1 MLTSEQINEI
11 GGALAK
17 AQSEL
22 SNPPKNKTN
31 PHFNSKYV
39 DLSDGMDVI
48 RKALGKH
55 QIAVIQATKA
65 EEGII
70 ILHTRL
76 LHSSGQW
83 VESTYPVCGLDTHQK
98 MGSALTYARR
108 YAIFAMVGVAGE
120 DDDDGNTAAIAK
132 SAPKKAAPKVEVQA
146 PPPPPENANMP
157 ASKQMDVGLTPEASE
172 EVLNDMLDSLIACES
187 RSELQAWAEE
197 NKSKKSR
204 LLPAHQKEVLEA
216 FKEKDAELK
225 SNA

>member
-1 MLTSEQINEI
+1 MLTSEHIDAI

-17 AQSEL
+17 AQAEL

-48 RKALGKH
+48 RKCLGKH
-55 QIAVIQATKA
+55 QIAVVQATKS

-83 VESTYPVCGLDTHQK
+83 IESTYPVCGLDTHQK

-120 DDDDGNTAAIAK
+120 DDDDGNSAAVAK
-132 SAPKKAAPKVEVQA
+132 AAPKKAAPKVEVKTSPA
-146 PPPPPENANMP
+146 PAESPVS
-157 ASKQMDVGLTPEASE
+157 ASNQMEVGLTPEASE

-187 RSELQAWAEE
+187 RADLQAWAEV
-197 NKSKKSR
+197 NKSKKGQ

-225 SNA
+225 SNG